1 MIKPGSHDV
10 INIIVVA
17 VKTSNTRVQYS
28 RNHRS
33 GDCQHGG
40 NLISGY
46 TWSNLAEYDEH
57 SLLQFRVS
65 TCYCACVSFVS

>member
-17 VKTSNTRVQYS
+17 VKTSNTCVQYS

-40 NLISGY
+40 NLISDYLYLIKLG
-46 TWSNLAEYDEH
+46 
-57 SLLQFRVS
+57 
-65 TCYCACVSFVS
+65 